1 MPRMS
6 LPRAAVAVLAFV
18 ASGELLA
25 QPVPT
30 LVIDFSP
37 PRNVPLDLRS
47 TVAAALL
54 IGSAAYAY
62 FRRRDAGRYGRLTA
76 GIAVVAVAAGAIL
89 ASRVDFV
96 ATAEANI
103 LPVLNLTQSPAS
115 IAING
120 NGLFEV
126 HNSAGAGI
134 VINGVTIQ
142 NPVQGQQIV
151 EVRGLNCAPGLFL
164 PVNGSCFVGVG
175 SVPD

>member
-37 PRNVPLDLRS
+37 PRNVPLDLWS

-62 FRRRDAGRYGRLTA
+62 FRRRDAGRYGRL
-76 GIAVVAVAAGAIL
+76 
-89 ASRVDFV
+89 
-96 ATAEANI
+96 
-103 LPVLNLTQSPAS
+103 
-115 IAING
+115 
-120 NGLFEV
+120 
-126 HNSAGAGI
+126 SAWI
-134 VINGVTIQ
+134 
-142 NPVQGQQIV
+142 
-151 EVRGLNCAPGLFL
+151 
-164 PVNGSCFVGVG
+164 PVNGSCFVRVG